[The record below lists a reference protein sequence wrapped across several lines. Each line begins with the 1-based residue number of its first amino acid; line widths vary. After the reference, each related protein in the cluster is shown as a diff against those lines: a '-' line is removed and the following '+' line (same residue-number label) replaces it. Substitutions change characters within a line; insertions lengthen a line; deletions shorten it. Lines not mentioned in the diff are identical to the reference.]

1 MGGMDRREI
10 GDVVEHERA
19 LEVDRS
25 FEGDLGNLAPGGAE
39 PALAHHS
46 VSVSPGSGERISTP
60 EGASSRSWPGVPVRS
75 PNVP

>member
-10 GDVVEHERA
+10 GDIVKHDRA
-19 LEVDRS
+19 FEVDRS

-46 VSVSPGSGERISTP
+46 VSVSPGAGEKISMP
-60 EGASSRSWPGVPVRS
+60 EGASSRSWSGVPVSS
-75 PNVP
+75 PKVP